1 MSAEPKTTP
10 RALATVSPIR
20 TMAVAEQDV
29 QPMVLRLRAKFPEDA
44 RGEAAI
50 EVARI
55 ALAYGLDPF
64 LEELIPYQGKPYV
77 TQRGMIR
84 IADQS
89 PMYEGFE
96 VEPATPDERAAFRA
110 SDKEVILK
118 CLVYR
123 TDRRRAIVAY
133 GRAGYQGD
141 RNPLSNTQAP
151 EMAYKRAIHRALRA
165 AFPVPMPDAPEDFAS
180 TEQVGLIH
188 VIDRELHVT
197 DDQRRSALQ
206 DTFGVDHSNQLTPEQ
221 ASVYIDG
228 RVLDSRELGRST
240 GVTSQSSTTIDV
252 ETGEIFD
259 EAPRQAM
266 VDAHWHDNKL
276 VGFVA
281 TDDLAT
287 DMSTLIRL
295 VRTAPNID
303 CLNHAIAAAR
313 KVKLFS
319 DPDIKAE
326 IEDRRSELV
335 ASAGG
340 R

>member
-1 MSAEPKTTP
+1 MSAEPKSQS

-44 RGEAAI
+44 RGEAAV

-89 PMYEGFE
+89 PMYEGFD
-96 VEPATPDERAAFRA
+96 VEAATPDERAAFR
-110 SDKEVILK
+110 SGEKEVVLK

-123 TDRRRAIVAY
+123 TDRRRPIVAY

-141 RNPLSNTQAP
+141 RNPLSSTQAP

-180 TEQVGLIH
+180 SEQVGMIH
-188 VIDRELHVT
+188 VVDRELGVT
-197 DDQRRSALQ
+197 DGQRRAALQ
-206 DTFGVDHSNQLTPEQ
+206 DTFGVDHSNHLTPEQ

-228 RVLDSRELGRST
+228 RVQDAQELGRTT
-240 GVTSQSSTTIDV
+240 GVTSQAHTIVDA

-259 EAPRQAM
+259 EPPRQAM
-266 VDAHWHDNKL
+266 VEAHWHENKL
-276 VGFVA
+276 VGFIP

-303 CLNHAIAAAR
+303 CLNAAVAAVR
-313 KVKLFS
+313 RVKLYS
-319 DPDIKAE
+319 DPDVKAE
-326 IEDRRSELV
+326 IEDRRADLA